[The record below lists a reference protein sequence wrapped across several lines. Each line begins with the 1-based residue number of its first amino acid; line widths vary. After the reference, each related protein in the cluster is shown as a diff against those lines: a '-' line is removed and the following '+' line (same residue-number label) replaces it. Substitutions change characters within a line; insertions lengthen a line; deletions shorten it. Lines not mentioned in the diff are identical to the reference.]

1 MQKPPAIF
9 MRFFRWFCRPELKT
23 YIEGDLVEL
32 YNERLLE
39 KGKSKADVH
48 FAFDVLLLLR
58 PSIIKSFRGLQPV
71 NNPAMIKSY
80 FTIGWRNL
88 LRNKGYSIIN
98 VGGLAIGMA
107 IAILIGL
114 WVYDEVSYDKNFKNY
129 TRIAQVMQN
138 QTFDGKIE
146 TWGSQAMQLGAEL
159 RSNYSNYFEHVII
172 STFPGGHKLTYNN
185 KTISMNGSFAEPG
198 IAEMLA
204 LDMVQGTRNGLKDI
218 NGVMLSRSAA
228 YALFGEEDAVN
239 KIIRVDH
246 EFDVTVTG
254 IYEDLPE
261 NCSFAEY
268 DMLLSWQIIGP
279 AMEQRAGWGNSWFR
293 CLVQARENV
302 SLSVASQGIKDAKLK
317 RVQQVDDDARFKP
330 ELFLHPMS
338 RWRLYSEFDNGVY
351 SGGGQIQYV
360 RMLFLIAVFVLLLAC
375 INFMNLSTA
384 RSEQRSK
391 EVGIRK
397 SIGSLR
403 IQLISQ
409 FFSES
414 LLVAL
419 LAFVFSVIIV
429 QGALP
434 WFNEITG
441 KNIAILW
448 QSPWFWL
455 GCIGFAVV
463 TGLIS
468 GTYPALFLSSFQPV
482 KVLKGTFKAGRH
494 ASLPRQVLVVVQ
506 FTVSVTFIV
515 STVIILK
522 QIRFA
527 QSRPIGYSIH
537 GMVAVPIRD
546 AVVMKHYDVLR
557 DELLKTGV
565 VEEVAASESAIT
577 STFITNSGFDWYGK
591 DPNRTEEFVTTGVT
605 HEFGKTIGWKIK
617 AGRDFSRDIA
627 SDSSGFIINEA
638 AAKYLGMKEPLG
650 ETMKWGNNGEWKIIG
665 IVEDMV
671 TQSPYNSVKPM
682 LFFLE
687 SNRIAWVQF
696 NQVNLRLRADANA
709 TEALHKI
716 TPVFK
721 KYDAENAV
729 EYMFADQEFGKK
741 FDEEKRIGNLAMV
754 STVLAI
760 LISCLG
766 LLGLASFVASQRT
779 KEIGIRKILG
789 ASIPQLWRLLSKDF
803 VMLVV
808 IACIVSVP
816 LSLYFMTDW
825 LMQYE
830 YRIGISWQ
838 IYAVAWTGAIVVT
851 LLTISFQSLKTA
863 LGNPVSALRSE

>member
-1 MQKPPAIF
+1 MHKPPAIV

-32 YNERLLE
+32 YNERLFE
-39 KGKSKADVH
+39 KGKRSADVR
-48 FAFDVLLLLR
+48 FVFDVLLLFR

-88 LRNKGYSIIN
+88 LRNKGYSFIN
-98 VGGLAIGMA
+98 IGGLAMGMA

-114 WVYDEVSYDKNFKNY
+114 WVYDEVSYDTNFKNY
-129 TRIAQVMQN
+129 GRIAQVLQN

-146 TWGSQAMQLGAEL
+146 TWGSQAMQLGTEL
-159 RSNYSNYFEHVII
+159 RSNYSNYFDHVII
-172 STFPGGHKLTYNN
+172 STFPSSHKLTFNN
-185 KTISMNGSFAEPG
+185 KTVNMTGSFTEPA
-198 IAEMLA
+198 IAEMLT
-204 LDMVQGTRNGLKDI
+204 LDMVHGTRTGLNDI
-218 NGVMLSRSAA
+218 NGAMLSRSAA
-228 YALFGEEDAVN
+228 LALFGNEDPIN

-246 EFDVTVTG
+246 EFDVTITG

-268 DMLLSWQIIGP
+268 DVLLSWQIIGP
-279 AMEQRAGWGNSWFR
+279 GMEQRVGWGNSWFR
-293 CLVQARENV
+293 CLVQVRENV
-302 SLSVASQGIKDAKLK
+302 SLSVASEGIKDAKLK
-317 RVQQVDDDARFKP
+317 RVMQVDDDARFKP
-330 ELFLHPMS
+330 ALFLHPMS
-338 RWRLYSEFDNGVY
+338 RWRLYSEFENGVY

-360 RMLFLIAVFVLLLAC
+360 RMLLLIGIFVLFLAC

-384 RSEQRSK
+384 RSEQRAK

-403 IQLISQ
+403 VQLISQ

-419 LAFVFSVIIV
+419 LACTLSLVIV

-434 WFNEITG
+434 WFNEISG

-448 QSPWFWL
+448 HSYRFWIA
-455 GCIGFAVV
+455 CIGFAAI
-463 TGLIS
+463 TGFIS

-482 KVLKGTFKAGRH
+482 KVLKGTFKAGRN
-494 ASLPRQVLVVVQ
+494 ASLPRKVLVVVQ
-506 FTVSVTFIV
+506 FTVSVTLIV
-515 STVIILK
+515 STVIIFK
-522 QIRFA
+522 QIQFA
-527 QSRPIGYSIH
+527 QSRPIGYSIN
-537 GMVAVPIRD
+537 GIVAVPIRD

-557 DELLKTGV
+557 DELLKTGM

-577 STFITNSGFDWYGK
+577 ATFTTNSGFDWYGK
-591 DPNRTEEFVTTGVT
+591 DPNRTEEFVTTGIT

-665 IVEDMV
+665 IVEDLV
-671 TQSPYNSVKPM
+671 TQSPYNSVEPM
-682 LFFLE
+682 IFFLE
-687 SNRIAWVQF
+687 SNRIDWIQF
-696 NQVNLRLRADANA
+696 NQVNMKLRADANA
-709 TEALHKI
+709 VEALNKI
-716 TPVFK
+716 TPIFK
-721 KYDAENAV
+721 KYDPENAV

-741 FDEEKRIGNLAMV
+741 FSEEKRIGNLAMV

-760 LISCLG
+760 FISCLG
-766 LLGLASFVASQRT
+766 LFGLASFVASQRT

-789 ASIPQLWRLLSKDF
+789 ASTPQLWQLLSRDF
-803 VMLVV
+803 IVLVM

-816 LSLYFMTDW
+816 FSLYFMTDW
-825 LMQYE
+825 LMQYD
-830 YRIGISWQ
+830 YRITISWQ
-838 IYAVAWTGAIVVT
+838 IYAAAWLGAIVVT
-851 LLTISFQSLKTA
+851 LFTISFQSLRAA
-863 LGNPVSALRSE
+863 LSNPIGALRSE

>member
-1 MQKPPAIF
+1 

-32 YNERLLE
+32 YNERLNN
-39 KGKSKADVH
+39 KGRRSADVH
-48 FAFDVLLLLR
+48 FVFDVLLLFR

-98 VGGLAIGMA
+98 IGGLALGMV

-146 TWGSQAMQLGAEL
+146 TWGSQAMQLGVEL
-159 RSNYSNYFEHVII
+159 RSNYSNYFDHVII
-172 STFPGGHKLTYNN
+172 STFPSGHKLTVNS
-185 KTISMNGSFAEPG
+185 KTINMTGSFAEPA
-198 IAEMLA
+198 IADMLA
-204 LDMVQGTRNGLKDI
+204 LDMVQGTHTSLKDI
-218 NGVMLSRSAA
+218 NGIMLSRSAA
-228 YALFGEEDAVN
+228 RALFGEDDPIN

-268 DMLLSWQIIGP
+268 DVLLSWQIIGP
-279 AMEQRAGWGNSWFR
+279 AMEQRVGWGNSWFR
-293 CLVQARENV
+293 CLVQLRENV
-302 SLSVASQGIKDAKLK
+302 SLSVASQGIKDAKLR
-317 RVQQVDDDARFKP
+317 RVKQVDDDARFKP

-338 RWRLYSEFDNGVY
+338 RWHLYSEFDNGIY
-351 SGGGQIQYV
+351 AGGGQIQYV
-360 RMLFLIAVFVLLLAC
+360 RMLLLVGIFVLFLAC

-384 RSEQRSK
+384 RSEQRAK

-419 LAFVFSVIIV
+419 LAFIFSVIIV

-448 QSPWFWL
+448 DSLWFWIA
-455 GCIGFAVV
+455 CTGFAVV
-463 TGLIS
+463 TGFIS

-482 KVLKGTFKAGRH
+482 KVLKGTFKAGRN
-494 ASLPRQVLVVVQ
+494 ASLPRKVLVVVQ
-506 FTVSVTFIV
+506 FTVSVTLII
-515 STVIILK
+515 STVIVLK

-527 QSRPIGYSIH
+527 QSRPIGYSIN
-537 GMVAVPIRD
+537 GIVTVPIRD

-577 STFITNSGFDWYGK
+577 ATFTTNSGFDWYGK
-591 DPNRTEEFVTTGVT
+591 DPNRTEEFVTTGIT

-627 SDSSGFIINEA
+627 SDSSGFIINET

-650 ETMKWGNNGEWKIIG
+650 ETMKWGENGEWKIIG
-665 IVEDMV
+665 IVEDLI
-671 TQSPYNSVKPM
+671 TQSPYYSVKPM
-682 LFFLE
+682 IFFLE

-696 NQVNLRLRADANA
+696 NLVNMRLRGDANA
-709 TEALHKI
+709 AQALSKI
-716 TPVFK
+716 TPIFK
-721 KYDAENAV
+721 KYDADNAV

-741 FDEEKRIGNLAMV
+741 FDDEKRIGNLAMV
-754 STVLAI
+754 STILATV
-760 LISCLG
+760 ISCLG
-766 LLGLASFVASQRT
+766 LFGLASFVASQRT

-789 ASIPQLWRLLSKDF
+789 ASVPQLWKLLSKDF
-803 VMLVV
+803 VTLVGISCV
-808 IACIVSVP
+808 VSVP
-816 LSLYFMTDW
+816 FSLYFMTDW
-825 LMQYE
+825 LLQYD
-830 YRIGISWQ
+830 YRIAISWQ
-838 IYAVAWTGAIVVT
+838 IYAVAWLGAISVT
-851 LLTISFQSLKTA
+851 LLTISFQSLKAA
-863 LGNPVSALRSE
+863 LNNPVSALRSE